1 MAATLSAGVK
11 LEHLFTMRL
20 TVGAPQMVSESLRV
34 VPVTGGTLEGPA
46 LQAEVIPGTAAD
58 WLRVE
63 PDGTAHMDVR
73 LTARTKE
80 GELLYVRYTGTR
92 TGPPE
97 VLRRLAAGEAVDPSE
112 YYFRTEVRFETGA
125 ERLKRLN
132 RTLAVGTGARP
143 PEGPVYEVY
152 AVR

>member
-1 MAATLSAGVK
+1 
-11 LEHLFTMRL
+11 MRL
-20 TVGAPQMVSESLRV
+20 AVGAPQVVSDSLRV

-46 LQAEVIPGTAAD
+46 LSAEVVPGTAAD

-73 LTARTKE
+73 LTARTGE
-80 GELLYVRYTGTR
+80 GELPHVHYTGTR

-97 VLRRLAAGEAVDPSE
+97 ALRRLAAGEAVDPSE
-112 YYFRTEVRFETGA
+112 YCFRTQIRFETGA
-125 ERLKRLN
+125 PRLARHN

-143 PEGPVYEVY
+143 PEGPVYEVF